1 MPKVG
6 SQKEGLLIIVLMKAE
21 LWNKY
26 ILSEID
32 KNLLLV
38 NFCMLKLKFYWISD
52 SQNCKYLTFWHFLS
66 AELQFLAIFQGKTFR
81 FSQNWSFK
89 VALNSL
95 FGKEFFRSVF
105 LHFSW
110 ELNIEKDTHSFF
122 YQTLDENLSAL
133 IKSKNL
139 FCELETKKMDYL
151 R

>member
-122 YQTLDENLSAL
+122 DHTLEKTCQHWLKVRIFFVS
-133 IKSKNL
+133 
-139 FCELETKKMDYL
+139 
-151 R
+151 